1 MAQLVVTVDDL
12 SALPN
17 LRTAIRQ
24 LKGVAKV
31 TTLRHSKAKVG
42 VGKYRAGMEERL
54 TELSLLKEGWDGQ
67 DSKAI
72 EKTCIDGFRNA
83 LEIIPDMLLKNWVLF
98 PDAHGYLYLDYV
110 SGKDIAG
117 LTLMPTKLV
126 GFVKKNGV
134 LEKSDS
140 MEFST
145 ANILS
150 ILKRV
155 HG

>member
-1 MAQLVVTVDDL
+1 M
-12 SALPN
+12 
-17 LRTAIRQ
+17 
-24 LKGVAKV
+24 KGVAKV
-31 TTLRHSKAKVG
+31 TTLRRSNTKGA
-42 VGKYRAGMEERL
+42 VGKYHASMEDRL
-54 TELSLLKEGWDGQ
+54 AELSLLKEGWDGQ

-72 EKTCIDGFRNA
+72 EKVCIDGLRNA
-83 LEIIPDMLLKNWVLF
+83 LEIIPDRLLKNWVLF
-98 PDAHGYLYLDYV
+98 PDAHGYLYLDYA

-126 GFVKKNGV
+126 GFIKKDGL
-134 LEKSDS
+134 LEKNDS

-150 ILKRV
+150 ILKRA